1 MSQSIRSTYDIT
13 INDNCLINS
22 WLLIDKKV
30 FMTALIKL
38 NHINTN
44 STIVTPLQMYRELG
58 TYGKSTPGIE
68 TNGIWDAFSG
78 RSIFVSSYNIVSS
91 HSLLFFFDIRI
102 LNSIV

>member
-1 MSQSIRSTYDIT
+1 
-13 INDNCLINS
+13 
-22 WLLIDKKV
+22 
-30 FMTALIKL
+30 MTALIKL

-44 STIVTPLQMYRELG
+44 STIVTLLQMYRELG